1 MTTFFQVFYISKL
14 AINDFYTDAWG
25 EDGAFHYTSELSE
38 FMVSY
43 IMRQELGG
51 HATSFK
57 FSLSST
63 DNEKKNCVVVKFRI
77 QRIYGQITFAAFEI
91 VKR

>member
-63 DNEKKNCVVVKFRI
+63 DNEKKKLCGCEVQNSENLWADNICCF
-77 QRIYGQITFAAFEI
+77 
-91 VKR
+91 